1 MGENLPKEL
10 KNEVASIQRD
20 DLYSVY
26 TGTMPV
32 KDEMML
38 KRGLTQGLKIYDDV
52 ERDSQAYALLQKRRL
67 AVLSKE
73 WRIEPASEDPLDV
86 KAADIVRQQIK
97 GLKFNKLCDGLL
109 DANLKGFAVG
119 EIMWEVIGSEI
130 VAKNVIMRDQARF
143 VFGIENEL
151 RLLTRNN
158 PSKGEELPE
167 NKFITH
173 TFGSKHDNPYGIG
186 LGNKLYWLVFF
197 KRKGTSFWL
206 VYSEKFGNPTTV
218 GKYGKG
224 TNDEEKRTL
233 MNAMRSMSND
243 SAVTIPEN
251 MAIELLEA
259 KRSGSFE
266 TYERLCA
273 YMDKQMSIA
282 VLGET
287 MTTDVGNAGSRA
299 AGQVHN
305 DIRLEIIKADT
316 TILAE
321 TLEDQLFRPIVEYN
335 VPNANVPQ
343 IIFEVD
349 EEEDLNARAE
359 IDKKLFEMGYEPTEE
374 YIREHYGDGYQKKAL
389 QYIPAAWRESLQK
402 EESFSEAELS
412 ADELLASQVDDILAP
427 SLDGLLEQFKQRLN
441 SVESLK
447 EFKESLPNIYQE
459 MDVKEIAELLADGLI
474 VSELTGM
481 GDAMDEGNK

>member
-38 KRGLTQGLKIYDDV
+38 KRGLMQGLKLYEDV

-73 WRIEPASEDPLDV
+73 WRIEPASEDAADV
-86 KAADIVRQQIK
+86 KAADIVRQQMK

-143 VFGIENEL
+143 VFGVDNEL
-151 RLLTRNN
+151 RLLTQNS

-224 TNDEEKRTL
+224 ANAEEKRTL

-305 DIRLEIIKADT
+305 DIRLEIVKADT

-335 VPNANVPQ
+335 VPNAKVPQ

-349 EEEDLNARAE
+349 EEEDLNARAD
-359 IDKKLFEMGYEPTEE
+359 IDKKLFEVGYEPTED
-374 YIREHYGDGYQKKAL
+374 YVREHYGDGYVKKQNIVPLL
-389 QYIPAAWRESLQK
+389 QNAADEGLD
-402 EESFSEAELS
+402 EFSEAELS
-412 ADELLASQVDDILAP
+412 ADELLASQVDDVLAP
-427 SLDGLLEQFKQRLN
+427 SLDGLLDQFKQRLN
-441 SVESLK
+441 NAESLQ
-447 EFKESLPNIYQE
+447 EFKESLPGMYQE
-459 MDVKEIAELLADGLI
+459 MNEKEIAELLADGLI
-474 VSELTGM
+474 VAELTGM